1 MLERVPDPI
10 REPLWQVKHS
20 VVRWLQA
27 HSFAEAVDAWLER
40 QLEALRIDTV
50 LDVGANRGQFGRL
63 LRRVGFRGRIVSFE
77 PVADNFAALQRRAA
91 GDPNWTALPIAL
103 GDADG
108 SVEINVTAGDVFC
121 SVLEPSA
128 TCHSLFGQ
136 SGRVMRRESV
146 RVRRLDGL
154 LHEILPAGRRDRV
167 HLKLDTQG
175 YDLNA
180 LKGAGDLLRTFPS
193 VQTELSLVPIYEH
206 QPGYVE
212 VLQFL
217 KEAGL
222 EPTGFFPVTR
232 DPGTLRVIEYDAFF
246 GRG

>member
-10 REPLWQVKHS
+10 REPLWHVKHS

-27 HSFAEAVDAWLER
+27 HSFAEAVDAWLEK
-40 QLEALRIDTV
+40 QLRELRIDTV

-63 LRRVGFRGRIVSFE
+63 LRRVGSRGRIVSFE
-77 PVADNFAALQRRAA
+77 PVADNFAALRRRAA
-91 GDPNWTALPIAL
+91 GDRNWTVLPIAL

-121 SVLEPSA
+121 SMLEPSA
-128 TCHSLFGQ
+128 ACHSLFGQ
-136 SGRVMRRESV
+136 SGRVMRRETV
-146 RVRRLDGL
+146 QVRRLDAV
-154 LHEILPAGRRDRV
+154 LPEVVPSAYRDRV

-180 LKGAGDLLRTFPS
+180 LKGAGELLRTLPS
-193 VQTELSLVPIYEH
+193 VQTELSLVPIYER

-217 KEAGL
+217 KSVGL